1 MSTSPS
7 PTDIENEYDEEE
19 DEEPIEQLIQMAD
32 EARKRFTDAE
42 RQLRD
47 IEFEMKDLNKSLD
60 KDYGLTTCLQR
71 ELKRVH
77 ERAQEMRALE
87 REFKRK
93 S

>member
-47 IEFEMKDLNKSLD
+47 IELEMKDLNKSLD
-60 KDYGLTTCLQR
+60 KDYGLTTCLQC
-71 ELKRVH
+71 
-77 ERAQEMRALE
+77 
-87 REFKRK
+87 
-93 S
+93 SW